1 MRSEPAH
8 LGGISLDFAG
18 IPTKWNEN
26 LSYEHVQ
33 VGQPGKADRFFSKA
47 HAYVLE
53 FFPNSISNWLDEYYQ
68 ISKT

>member
-18 IPTKWNEN
+18 IPPKWNEN

-33 VGQPGKADRFFSKA
+33 VGQPGKQGGFSLRRMRMFWNSFQIRF
-47 HAYVLE
+47 
-53 FFPNSISNWLDEYYQ
+53 Q
-68 ISKT
+68 TG